1 MSAVPTELDVF
12 GESPEPSP
20 SGGRRL
26 STAATA
32 YLAAIAIAAGLVA
45 LPFLSRLQTAD
56 YSVATWL
63 AFVLFAA
70 GAALAQVAL
79 VKTPHNQSYHA
90 TNVFLIPAILLLPP
104 ELVIVVAI
112 VQHIPAWLKN
122 RTAWYRE
129 FFNICNYVIATI
141 AAWGAV
147 HGILHAD
154 GLIPNVD
161 LRFAIAGAACS
172 IVLVGLNHAM
182 LAPMLLLGHGHSI
195 RESGLFS
202 FHGLSTELVLAALGV
217 VVATFWH
224 ARPVADPVRG
234 GARPADPPLARGPA
248 ARGRGPRRPEDRPLQ
263 RAPLRA
269 RAERGD
275 RARPAL
281 RPAAGVDHGR
291 PRPPARH
298 QQLVRPSRRRCGAEG
313 HRRGLPHAP
322 APLRR
327 PGALRRRRVQHPP
340 AGDER
345 RGGARDRGA
354 HPQGGLRA
362 HLRRRDF
369 EPADPRDGLDRRRRV
384 SARRERRER
393 ADPPGRPRRLPREAP
408 GPEPGARRHLR
419 APGRAERPQASPR
432 GGARVG
438 RPHGAAAACGRG
450 DSSGGAPASADARDA
465 RAPLPLAVRAPRAPR
480 RPRGVRRASRPASSG
495 SSSAPATTC
504 SH

>member
-1 MSAVPTELDVF
+1 M
-12 GESPEPSP
+12 
-20 SGGRRL
+20 
-26 STAATA
+26 
-32 YLAAIAIAAGLVA
+32 A

-63 AFVLFAA
+63 AFVLFAG

-79 VKTPHNQSYHA
+79 VKTPRNQSYHA

-104 ELVIVVAI
+104 ELVVVVAI

-129 FFNICNYVIATI
+129 FFNICNYVIATV
-141 AAWGAV
+141 AAWGVV

-224 ARPVADPVRG
+224 ANPWLIPFAVAPVLLIHRSLAVPQLEAE
-234 GARPADPPLARGPA
+234 ARVD
-248 ARGRGPRRPEDRPLQ
+248 PEDRPLQ

-281 RPAAGVDHGR
+281 RQAAGADHGR

-298 QQLVRPSRRRCGAEG
+298 QQLVRPSRRATRC
-313 HRRGLPHAP
+313 
-322 APLRR
+322 
-327 PGALRRRRVQHPP
+327 
-340 AGDER
+340 
-345 RGGARDRGA
+345 
-354 HPQGGLRA
+354 
-362 HLRRRDF
+362 
-369 EPADPRDGLDRRRRV
+369 
-384 SARRERRER
+384 
-393 ADPPGRPRRLPREAP
+393 
-408 GPEPGARRHLR
+408 
-419 APGRAERPQASPR
+419 
-432 GGARVG
+432 
-438 RPHGAAAACGRG
+438 
-450 DSSGGAPASADARDA
+450 
-465 RAPLPLAVRAPRAPR
+465 
-480 RPRGVRRASRPASSG
+480 
-495 SSSAPATTC
+495 
-504 SH
+504 

>member
-20 SGGRRL
+20 SGSRRL

-32 YLAAIAIAAGLVA
+32 YLAAIAIVAGLVA
-45 LPFLSRLQTAD
+45 LPFLGQLQTAD
-56 YSVATWL
+56 YSVTTWL
-63 AFVLFAA
+63 AFVLFAG

-79 VKTPHNQSYHA
+79 VKTPRNQSYHA

-104 ELVIVVAI
+104 ELVVVVAI

-129 FFNICNYVIATI
+129 FFNICNYVIATV
-141 AAWGAV
+141 AAWGVV

-224 ARPVADPVRG
+224 ANPWLIPFAVAPVLLIHRSLAVPQLEAE
-234 GARPADPPLARGPA
+234 ARVD
-248 ARGRGPRRPEDRPLQ
+248 PEDRPLQ

-281 RPAAGVDHGR
+281 RQAAGADHGR

-298 QQLVRPSRRRCGAEG
+298 QQLVRPSRR
-313 HRRGLPHAP
+313 
-322 APLRR
+322 
-327 PGALRRRRVQHPP
+327 
-340 AGDER
+340 
-345 RGGARDRGA
+345 
-354 HPQGGLRA
+354 
-362 HLRRRDF
+362 
-369 EPADPRDGLDRRRRV
+369 
-384 SARRERRER
+384 
-393 ADPPGRPRRLPREAP
+393 
-408 GPEPGARRHLR
+408 
-419 APGRAERPQASPR
+419 
-432 GGARVG
+432 
-438 RPHGAAAACGRG
+438 
-450 DSSGGAPASADARDA
+450 
-465 RAPLPLAVRAPRAPR
+465 
-480 RPRGVRRASRPASSG
+480 
-495 SSSAPATTC
+495 ATPC
-504 SH
+504 